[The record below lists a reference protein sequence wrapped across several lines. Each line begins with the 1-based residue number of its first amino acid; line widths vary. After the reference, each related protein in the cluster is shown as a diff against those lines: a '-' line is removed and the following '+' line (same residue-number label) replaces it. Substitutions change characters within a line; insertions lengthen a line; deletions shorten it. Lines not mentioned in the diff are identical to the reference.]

1 MKNLRLVCA
10 ALAFVLAGAWAVT
23 AHACDKHKTQATTAA
38 NAHGECTAEMAA
50 NCTPEMRAACMA
62 GKGAKA
68 KGAKGASFTTA
79 SAGGQCGAKGATM
92 TTASAGDACG
102 AKGAKGATFTT
113 ASTVAAGSGD
123 GCCAMK
129 GATAAK
135 SAKATKVHAV
145 AAGAGCSAH
154 DAKGVTAYAAGAGGS
169 CSSHGA
175 KGAMAKGAHDCDACD
190 DLAMCGPD
198 GLLNEGATIQTVALK
213 NGVMLVYTAGNPGQV
228 SAIQSAMH
236 RRGERLAKLVT
247 AGDKAS
253 LCGGCK
259 DFRGAMASGKL
270 QREVV
275 NIEGGTLVLMTSSD
289 PAMVKKIRTMADASK
304 TAAQVKS

>member
-1 MKNLRLVCA
+1 MKNMRLVCT
-10 ALAFVLAGAWAVT
+10 ALAFVLAGAWAVN
-23 AHACDKHKTQATTAA
+23 AEACDKHKTQATTAS

-50 NCTPEMRAACMA
+50 NCTPEMRAAC
-62 GKGAKA
+62 
-68 KGAKGASFTTA
+68 
-79 SAGGQCGAKGATM
+79 
-92 TTASAGDACG
+92 
-102 AKGAKGATFTT
+102 
-113 ASTVAAGSGD
+113 
-123 GCCAMK
+123 
-129 GATAAK
+129 TAAK
-135 SAKATKVHAV
+135 SAKATKGAKAAVFTTASAGDHCGAKDAKDATFSTASANGAADGCCAMKGAMAAKSAKSAKVNAV
-145 AAGAGCSAH
+145 ATVAGCGSH

-175 KGAMAKGAHDCDACD
+175 KGATAKNAHDCDACD

-198 GLLNEGATIQTVALK
+198 GLLDQGAVIQTVALK
-213 NGVMLVYTAGNPGQV
+213 NGVMFVYTAANPGQV

-236 RRGERLAKLVT
+236 RRGERLSKLVS

-275 NIEGGTLVLMTSSD
+275 NIEGGTLVLMTSND

-304 TAAQVKS
+304 AAAQVKS

>member
-1 MKNLRLVCA
+1 MKNWRLVCA
-10 ALAFVLAGAWAVT
+10 SLAVVVAGAWAMST
-23 AHACDKHKTQATTAA
+23 QACDSQKNQATTASA
-38 NAHGECTAEMAA
+38 AHGQCTPEMAA

-62 GKGAKA
+62 AQGAKA
-68 KGAKGASFTTA
+68 KKGAKGASFTTA
-79 SAGGQCGAKGATM
+79 SAGGQCAAKGATM
-92 TTASAGDACG
+92 TTA
-102 AKGAKGATFTT
+102 
-113 ASTVAAGSGD
+113 AAGGD

-129 GATAAK
+129 GATMTTSARASK
-135 SAKATKVHAV
+135 SQKVDAV
-145 AAGAGCSAH
+145 AAGAGCGAH
-154 DAKGVTAYAAGAGGS
+154 DAKGTAAMAAGGA

-190 DLAMCGPD
+190 DLALCGPD
-198 GLLNEGATIQTVALK
+198 GLIHEGASIQTVALK
-213 NGVMLVYTAGNPGQV
+213 NGVMLVYTAANPGQV

-253 LCGGCK
+253 LCPGCK

-275 NIEGGTLVLMTSSD
+275 NIEGGTLVLMTSND

>member
-1 MKNLRLVCA
+1 VKNLRLVCA
-10 ALAFVLAGAWAVT
+10 ALAFVVAGAWA
-23 AHACDKHKTQATTAA
+23 ANSHACDKHKTQATTASA
-38 NAHGECTAEMAA
+38 AKSAKTVNA
-50 NCTPEMRAACMA
+50 
-62 GKGAKA
+62 
-68 KGAKGASFTTA
+68 TTA
-79 SAGGQCGAKGATM
+79 GT
-92 TTASAGDACG
+92 GDACG
-102 AKGAKGATFTT
+102 AKSTNAATFTT
-113 ASTVAAGSGD
+113 ASATGAAAGD
-123 GCCAMK
+123 ACCASK

-135 SAKATKVHAV
+135 SSKSAKPTSVNAV
-145 AAGAGCSAH
+145 AAGAGAGCGSH
-154 DAKGVTAYAAGAGGS
+154 DAGSVSAMAAGAGGS

-175 KGAMAKGAHDCDACD
+175 KGATAKNAHDCDACD

-198 GLLNEGATIQTVALK
+198 GLLNEGASIQTVALK
-213 NGVMLVYTAGNPGQV
+213 NGVMFVYTAANAGQV

-236 RRGERLAKLVT
+236 RRGERLSKLVA

-253 LCGGCK
+253 LCSGCK